1 VDTANA
7 STSESLKQLLNKPH
21 GARTIEGVAV
31 RVAQRVLAL
40 TAAIWH
46 NLETGQAVS
55 RSLTA
60 YGH

>member
-1 VDTANA
+1 
-7 STSESLKQLLNKPH
+7 
-21 GARTIEGVAV
+21 

-46 NLETGQAVS
+46 NDSVDAPVL

-60 YGH
+60 YDH

>member
-1 VDTANA
+1 
-7 STSESLKQLLNKPH
+7 
-21 GARTIEGVAV
+21 GVSV

-46 NLETGQAVS
+46 NFHTGQAVS

-60 YGH
+60 YDH